1 MVRNVGG
8 KNVPIGSD
16 GPKKLTGE
24 IEFYDVGKKTKVKI
38 PVGQVTSV
46 KHGTK
51 YKLTAKA
58 PGVTKAGKSYQLHK
72 FSSVPT

>member
-1 MVRNVGG
+1 MRNVKG

-24 IEFYDVGKKTKVKI
+24 IEFYDVGKRSKTKI
-38 PVGQVTSV
+38 PSSQVTST

-58 PGVTKAGKSYQLHK
+58 PGLTKAGKPYNLHK
-72 FSSVPT
+72 FSSIPV